1 MKKCRMS
8 GVWMVL
14 ALTALWMAAGARAEQ
29 YDGFTYEARY
39 VTYDDAAV
47 EGWTVMDYAET
58 TGVLLS
64 MHSDTAEVSVS
75 VMDRSDAPTLDEL
88 VAQRVT
94 GVSSYATIL
103 SDVARDDWYAPW
115 LDSEPGCRVAYSYAF
130 LNGAADSVYQVVNYM
145 APLDDENYV
154 VVELT
159 DWSGDGEA
167 TASRLEAGLMESF
180 GIGTFTVTG
189 SVSAFLTGAEERD
202 GQVYLT
208 LQPFDVQMTED
219 QLDYDV
225 VVSGETQVAPLSAE
239 ARLMAPTT
247 GDPGL
252 LQDVALTADAINSFV
267 DGYRAENGQDC
278 VFNVLMSDGQ
288 ARWVTYSYLY

>member
-1 MKKCRMS
+1 MKKCRAS
-8 GVWMVL
+8 VVWMVV
-14 ALTALWMAAGARAEQ
+14 ALMCLGMVAGAQAEQ
-29 YDGFTYEARY
+29 YDGFSYEAHY

-64 MHSDTAEVSVS
+64 MHSNAAEVSVS
-75 VMDRSDAPTLDEL
+75 VLDRSDAPTLDEL
-88 VAQRVT
+88 VEQRVSS
-94 GVSSYATIL
+94 VSSYATIL
-103 SDVARDDWYAPW
+103 SEVARDDWYAPW
-115 LDSEPGCRVAYSYAF
+115 LDSVSGCRIAYSYTF
-130 LNGAADSVYQVVNYM
+130 LSGAGDNVYQVVTYM
-145 APLDDENYV
+145 APLDDESYV

-159 DWSGDGEA
+159 DWSGDVEA
-167 TASRLEAGLMESF
+167 TASALEAGLLESF
-180 GIGTFTVTG
+180 GIGTFSVTG
-189 SVSAFLTGAEERD
+189 SVGAFLTGAEERD

-225 VVSGETQVAPLSAE
+225 VVSGETQVVALSDD
-239 ARLMAPTT
+239 ARLLAPMT

-267 DGYRAENGQDC
+267 DGYRAENGKDC
-278 VFNVLMSDGQ
+278 VFNVLMSDGL